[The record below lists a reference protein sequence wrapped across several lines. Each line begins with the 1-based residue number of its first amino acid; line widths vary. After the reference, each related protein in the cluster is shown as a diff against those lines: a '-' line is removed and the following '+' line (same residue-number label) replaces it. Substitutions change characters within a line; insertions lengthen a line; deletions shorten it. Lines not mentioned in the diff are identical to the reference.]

1 MPSFR
6 ESFFEFANGFPAPR
20 RIPGIGITSWR
31 RKSGDCTTG
40 IALAS
45 ARLLLLCP
53 HRRRINA
60 RRLDVSVPGRPV
72 RVLIVEDEH
81 RMATYIA
88 RALAEEACAVDLAR
102 DGESGLERASAS
114 DFDAIVLDLMLPKL
128 DGLTVC
134 RRLRGI
140 GKQTPVLMLSAR
152 DMIEDRVRG
161 LDAGA
166 DDYLVKPFAIIEL
179 VARLRA
185 LHRRRHGSTPSLL
198 ASGPL
203 TLDPATRAVERAGRP
218 IVLTAREFA
227 LLEYFM
233 RRTGAVLTRTMIAE
247 HVWDFGFEHAS
258 NVVDVYVKHLR
269 DKIDEPG
276 GSSFIQAVRGV
287 GYVFRHPDPA
297 GS

>member
-1 MPSFR
+1 M
-6 ESFFEFANGFPAPR
+6 
-20 RIPGIGITSWR
+20 
-31 RKSGDCTTG
+31 
-40 IALAS
+40 
-45 ARLLLLCP
+45 
-53 HRRRINA
+53 
-60 RRLDVSVPGRPV
+60 

-81 RMATYIA
+81 RMATYLA

-102 DGESGLERASAS
+102 DGEAGLQRASAS

-166 DDYLVKPFAIIEL
+166 DDYLVKPFAIVEL

-185 LHRRRHGSTPSLL
+185 LHRRRHGAASARRWRRPADAGSGRRTPS
-198 ASGPL
+198 SGP
-203 TLDPATRAVERAGRP
+203 AGRSP
-218 IVLTAREFA
+218 LTAREFA

-233 RRTGAVLTRTMIAE
+233 RRAGAVLTRTMIAE
-247 HVWDFGFEHAS
+247 HVWDFTFEHS
-258 NVVDVYVKHLR
+258 EQRRRRLR
-269 DKIDEPG
+269 
-276 GSSFIQAVRGV
+276 QAPARQDRRD
-287 GYVFRHPDPA
+287 RHSRA
-297 GS
+297 

>member
-1 MPSFR
+1 M
-6 ESFFEFANGFPAPR
+6 
-20 RIPGIGITSWR
+20 
-31 RKSGDCTTG
+31 
-40 IALAS
+40 
-45 ARLLLLCP
+45 
-53 HRRRINA
+53 
-60 RRLDVSVPGRPV
+60 
-72 RVLIVEDEH
+72 RVLVVEDER
-81 RMATYIA
+81 RMAAFIS
-88 RALAEEACAVDLAR
+88 RALTEEACAVDLAR

-128 DGLTVC
+128 DGLSVC

-166 DDYLVKPFAIIEL
+166 DDYLVKPFAIVEL

-185 LHRRRHGSTPSLL
+185 LHRRRHGATSALL

-203 TLDPATRAVERAGRP
+203 TLDPVTHAVERGGRS
-218 IVLTAREFA
+218 ITLTAREFA

-233 RRTGAVLTRTMIAE
+233 RRAGAVLTRTMIAE
-247 HVWDFGFEHAS
+247 HVWEFGFEHAS

-269 DKIDEPG
+269 DKIDETD

-287 GYVFRHPDPA
+287 GYVFRNPDAA
-297 GS
+297 GP